1 MGSSHACCIRYSAS
15 CLDGVV
21 SVKGK
26 QDNPEETPGY
36 GEHFTTFCIK
46 YCPCGY
52 NCKDVIG
59 EDGKWRRT
67 TNAHSCDMKLREG
80 VTKHF
85 LLI

>member
-1 MGSSHACCIRYSAS
+1 MGSSHACCLRYSAS

-21 SVKGK
+21 SVKGEK
-26 QDNPEETPGY
+26 DNPELTPGY

-59 EDGKWRRT
+59 EDGKWRRIPMHIVAIET
-67 TNAHSCDMKLREG
+67 AEG
-80 VTKHF
+80 VKKRV
-85 LLI
+85 